1 MSENNITRKQLDI
14 LKNKPLEKFSL
25 RKKTY
30 KMVKKLKNQYN
41 IFLLSN
47 VGPID
52 FIAINEWLNIRKIFK
67 KCYLSYEHHLL
78 KPSLEIYKDA
88 EKYFDINPN
97 ETLFLDDKIENIIG
111 AEKCGWNTIHVKS
124 EGQLIERLQEK
135 VLIKLPI
142 NLINQRN

>member
-1 MSENNITRKQLDI
+1 
-14 LKNKPLEKFSL
+14 
-25 RKKTY
+25 
-30 KMVKKLKNQYN
+30 MVKKLKNQYN

-135 VLIKLPI
+135 VLIKLPV